1 LGVALTCCR
10 AEPEHRPQQVVPSV
24 APAASVAP
32 VASGTSTLLP
42 RAPSAVDE
50 PPAGLVAARRTA
62 RGLFIKATL
71 EADHKKARELFLQAA
86 EALPPGGPSLYQAGR
101 MAARGGD
108 TEEAR
113 RLFDR
118 AITALARSTHVG
130 PRLTAP
136 LGPPLGDPGL
146 GEVEGLAAGTS
157 GRFLLARTFGWH
169 GGGTAVYDTSGFG
182 LRFASEVSGDASAL
196 SNDGTLVV
204 VATGRRLLSCSL
216 VEASCAGAE
225 TLAKVVGLALSTDG
239 ETLAA
244 RMEDGT
250 VDLRDGTTLAV
261 RATFSAPL
269 ALASAVAWSPAG
281 DQLFVGLSGG
291 AVLRVRADDGQVVG
305 ERRGHTA
312 PIVALAVDPSGEV
325 LASADAR
332 KVRVG
337 KPGDAQGEVVSD
349 HDGTIHG
356 LAFSPDGKALFIER
370 DGAHG
375 ARVDIWSVAT
385 RTSRSTTYD
394 TPNYRIALAPGRLYM
409 ASVWSH
415 AVVEA
420 YEMPDPERF
429 DFKSSKQM
437 RDRDGMAATEKWYRG
452 RRYPATVLAAGGKV
466 GVADGYE
473 CETPLW
479 DVDRGVF
486 LRTVLAKNGSVYSN
500 DAGQVFFG
508 VGKCDRALLTPDG
521 DIFAHQGEPMPPGAP
536 RGAVVA
542 VEAAGTLAWVDAA
555 AAVRVGPRAGPFREI
570 GKQYLWSDDAP
581 HRDPRPRIALSP
593 RGALVGFR
601 AGADRAEIWEI
612 GGDRPT
618 HVVKRAG
625 ISGIVFGADETAFV
639 SALDGTITMV
649 RAGEER
655 TLLAPDGAALI
666 GLALLRG
673 GRLLAAAADDYYDP
687 TVYVYSTEDGALRAT
702 LTALGGL
709 PRHRPSGAF
718 LTGPDGKYMH
728 TPPGAFATSPSG
740 PGEVFGPIEDRLGCR
755 FGPFVFGL
763 DLCHDRLVKPGL
775 LARMLSGERID
786 P

>member
-1 LGVALTCCR
+1 V
-10 AEPEHRPQQVVPSV
+10 S
-24 APAASVAP
+24 APP
-32 VASGTSTLLP
+32 VASGTSTPLP
-42 RAPSAVDE
+42 RASTAVDE

-62 RGLFIKATL
+62 RGLFIEATL
-71 EADHKKARELFLQAA
+71 EADHTKARELFLQAA

-101 MAARGGD
+101 MAALDGD

-118 AITALARSTHVG
+118 AIAALTRSTHVG

-136 LGPPLGDPGL
+136 LGAPLGYL
-146 GEVEGLAAGTS
+146 GDVVGLAAGAS
-157 GRFLLARTFGWH
+157 GRFLLVRTSGWH
-169 GGGTAVYDTSGFG
+169 GGGTAVYDTFGFG

-204 VATGRRLLSCSL
+204 ATGRRLMACSL

-225 TLAKVVGLALSTDG
+225 TLAKVVELALSTDG
-239 ETLAA
+239 GTVAA

-250 VDLRDGTTLAV
+250 VDVRDATTLAV

-291 AVLRVRADDGQVVG
+291 AVLRVRADNGQVVG

-312 PIVALAVDPSGEV
+312 PIVALALDPSGEV

-349 HDGTIHG
+349 HDETIHG

-370 DGAHG
+370 DGVHE

-385 RTSRSTTYD
+385 RTTRSTTHE
-394 TPNYRIALAPGRLYM
+394 TNNYRIAPAPGRLYL
-409 ASVWSH
+409 ASGYSN

-437 RDRDGMAATEKWYRG
+437 RDRDGMAPNEKWLRG
-452 RRYPATVLAAGGKV
+452 RKYPAEVLAAGGKV

-486 LRTVLAKNGSVYSN
+486 LRTVSAKNGSVFRG

-508 VGKCDRALLTPDG
+508 VGKCDRARLTPDG
-521 DIFAHQGEPMPPGAP
+521 EVLAHQREPMPPGAP
-536 RGAVVA
+536 KVAVVA

-570 GKQYLWSDDAP
+570 GKQYRWGDKS
-581 HRDPRPRIALSP
+581 RDPNPRIALSP
-593 RGALVGFR
+593 KGALVGFR
-601 AGADRAEIWEI
+601 TGADRAEIWEI
-612 GGDRPT
+612 GGDRPA

-639 SALDGTITMV
+639 SALDGSITMV

-673 GRLLAAAADDYYDP
+673 GRLLAAAADDDYDP
-687 TVYVYSTEDGALRAT
+687 TVYVYSTEDGVLRAT

-709 PRHRPSGAF
+709 PMRRPSGAF
-718 LTGPDGKYMH
+718 LLGLDGHVIH
-728 TPPGAFATSPSG
+728 TPSGAFATSPSG
-740 PGEVFGPIEDRLGCR
+740 PGEVFGPIKDRLGCR

-775 LARMLSGERID
+775 LARMLSGKRID